1 MRDESLM
8 TEARTPSTSK
18 EEISRDSRAR
28 QIRKSNNA
36 FSNDR
41 KSVERDRNGTRA
53 TVEPTNDSKPVP
65 HESTNFE

>member
-28 QIRKSNNA
+28 QIRKSNN
-36 FSNDR
+36 DR

-65 HESTNFE
+65 HETTNFE